1 MHIRILIM
9 GADCSHSDTCTY
21 VFLVLEI
28 GLPKFQLKHE
38 TKTELS

>member
-1 MHIRILIM
+1 MHIRILM
-9 GADCSHSDTCTY
+9 CADWSHCGTSTY
-21 VFLVLEI
+21 VFLVFEI